1 MGTLK
6 IISASL
12 LLLLG
17 SCYHQ
22 KSKTQVRECR
32 VMNIVK
38 LERSTIEVETCYKI
52 TTSCGFIFVDKNRH
66 EIGDTIF
73 VETH

>member
-6 IISASL
+6 IISTSL

-52 TTSCGFIFVDKNRH
+52 TTSCGFLLIKIDMK
-66 EIGDTIF
+66 
-73 VETH
+73 

>member
-1 MGTLK
+1 METLK
-6 IISASL
+6 IISTSL
-12 LLLLG
+12 LILLG

-38 LERSTIEVETCYKI
+38 IETYTIEIESCYKI
-52 TTSCGFIFVDKNRH
+52 TTSCGFIFVDKNKH

-73 VETH
+73 VETR

>member
-1 MGTLK
+1 
-6 IISASL
+6 
-12 LLLLG
+12 
-17 SCYHQ
+17 
-22 KSKTQVRECR
+22 
-32 VMNIVK
+32 MNIVK

-66 EIGDTIF
+66 EVGDTIF